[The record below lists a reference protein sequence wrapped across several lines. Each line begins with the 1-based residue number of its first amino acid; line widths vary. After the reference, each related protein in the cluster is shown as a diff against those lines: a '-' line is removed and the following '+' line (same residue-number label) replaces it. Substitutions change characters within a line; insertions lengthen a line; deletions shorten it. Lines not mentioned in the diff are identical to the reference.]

1 MNTTIQLENERS
13 GSILPYVCWVVFLAL
28 GFYNLVYARE
38 VIVSILI
45 VLEIDPKLFLVV
57 DKVGFFFFGVIGLLI
72 ILLSEP
78 YFRKGW
84 RKGLLAVRFW
94 KVVALA
100 FACLSVS
107 WAVLLGL
114 PGLAEEAKPSIFRL
128 AVAAALLTITTA
140 LYRKQLGQSA
150 AQSDS

>member
-13 GSILPYVCWVVFLAL
+13 GSILPYACWVVFLAL

-84 RKGLLAVRFW
+84 QKELLGVRFT
-94 KVVALA
+94 KVLALA

-114 PGLAEEAKPSIFRL
+114 PGLAEEARPSIISL
-128 AVAAALLTITTA
+128 AAAAALLTITSA
-140 LYRKQLGQSA
+140 LYRRQLRRSTA
-150 AQSDS
+150 